1 MIESDAEVSN
11 EFRHLIIR
19 SEQNLKIAPSV
30 VQASHL
36 FIGAKA
42 KNTEAYLYRIESYGR
57 E

>member
-36 FIGAKA
+36 FRGAKA

>member
-30 VQASHL
+30 VQTSHL